1 MSEEKSV
8 VYKLIPIIVDLITSD
23 CSAPVSTELQQCYV
37 YNPSQYYWMFFF
49 THKISTSRLLSVE
62 YILMCNV

>member
-23 CSAPVSTELQQCYV
+23 CSAPVSTELQQYYV
-37 YNPSQYYWMFFF
+37 YNPSQYYWMFF
-49 THKISTSRLLSVE
+49 KKE
-62 YILMCNV
+62 